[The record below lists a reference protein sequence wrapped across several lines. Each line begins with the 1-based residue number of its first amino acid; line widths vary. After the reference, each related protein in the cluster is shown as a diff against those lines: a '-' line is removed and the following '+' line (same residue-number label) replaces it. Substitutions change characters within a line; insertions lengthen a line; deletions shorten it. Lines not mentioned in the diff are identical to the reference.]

1 MPLGIFRKSY
11 VVRRREPQKIIN
23 GHAASAFSDINV
35 RLNVQPK
42 TPNKH
47 ESNEEGDFTV
57 KRVKAWGAYELIS
70 ADELTG
76 TPGDLLFYKGRW
88 YECVS
93 CVEWHNTSLAHYQSD
108 FVGLPA
114 DKQPLPPKVLP

>member
-1 MPLGIFRKSY
+1 MPLDIFRKSY
-11 VVRRREPQKIIN
+11 VVRKREPQKVIN

-42 TPNKH
+42 TPNKL
-47 ESNEEGDFTV
+47 ESNEEGDLTV
-57 KRVKAWGAYELIS
+57 KRLNAWGNDELAS

-93 CVEWHNTSLAHYQSD
+93 CVERHNTPLGHFQSEFAAMPSD
-108 FVGLPA
+108 R
-114 DKQPLPPKVLP
+114 QPRPPEEKP

>member
-11 VVRRREPQKIIN
+11 VLRRREPQKVVN
-23 GHAASAFSDINV
+23 GHAASFFSDMNV

-42 TPNKH
+42 TPNKL
-47 ESNEEGDFTV
+47 ESNEEGDLTV
-57 KRVKAWGAYELIS
+57 KRLRTWGDDELTS

-88 YECVS
+88 YECIS
-93 CVEWHNTSLAHYQSD
+93 CVEWHNTLLGHFHSEFTALPSD
-108 FVGLPA
+108 R
-114 DKQPLPPKVLP
+114 QPKPLEEKP